1 MEDNEK
7 EQSPQLYHLLPKI
20 AMIQSKVVFVD
31 LLLKMRM
38 TMVQLSWY
46 GCSAAYA

>member
-20 AMIQSKVVFVD
+20 ATIRSKVVFVD